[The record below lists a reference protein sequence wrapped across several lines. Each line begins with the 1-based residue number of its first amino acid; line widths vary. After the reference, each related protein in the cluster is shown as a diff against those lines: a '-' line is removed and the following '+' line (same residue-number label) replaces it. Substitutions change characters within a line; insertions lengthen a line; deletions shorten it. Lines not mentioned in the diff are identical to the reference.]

1 MVRNFF
7 IACAALLMPFAVA
20 AQPLVPLPAQPEG
33 LAWPTSSWETG
44 EIPPEAEAAVR
55 ELIAN
60 AMAGGRNDVAGVTH
74 GVVIIYKGKL
84 VAEAYG
90 DGFGPDTK
98 HISWSLAKSITS
110 ALVGRAVQLG
120 LIEDIDAPM
129 PGVFEVGDP
138 RAAITWRQWITMTD
152 GLDYQE
158 DAGGEFESF
167 DAIRMMF
174 GPGRFDVIR
183 FIRDEFPLAHKP
195 GTVWNYSTAGFDAA
209 GRAVQ
214 DRLLDAVSKNE
225 IPQESPLSLK
235 EVLEAPELYSCTDTL
250 PNDGPEDVWNDAFE
264 KTKPCRT
271 AALFRRLF
279 FKPLGMDAQPE
290 FDPAGT
296 YLGGSNVW
304 ASARDYAK
312 FGYLYLR
319 DGVWDGAR
327 LLPEGWVDQARSP
340 APGSNADFYG
350 MGFWLTPAWEDAF
363 YAQGHE
369 GQTIWIVPSRD
380 LVIVRLAL
388 MDETDVN
395 WQVQFE
401 WNRQLTRAFPEVS
414 AD

>member
-7 IACAALLMPFAVA
+7 IACAALLMPFAAA
-20 AQPLVPLPAQPEG
+20 AQPLVSLPAQPEG
-33 LAWPTSSWETG
+33 LAWPTSGWETG
-44 EIPPEAEAAVR
+44 EIPPEAEATVR

-60 AMAGGRNDVAGVTH
+60 AMAGDRNDVAGVTH

-129 PGVFEVGDP
+129 PGVFEEGDP

-158 DAGGEFESF
+158 DAGGEFETF

-174 GPGRFDVIR
+174 GSGRFDIIR
-183 FIRDEFPLAHKP
+183 FIRDEFPLAHRP
-195 GTVWNYSTAGFDAA
+195 GTVWNYSTAGFDAV
-209 GRAVQ
+209 GRGLQTVVGIGTYCGTVSSERASDAATPVTRCDPADAPMARWMRESLF
-214 DRLLDAVSKNE
+214 DR
-225 IPQESPLSLK
+225 I
-235 EVLEAPELYSCTDTL
+235 
-250 PNDGPEDVWNDAFE
+250 
-264 KTKPCRT
+264 
-271 AALFRRLF
+271 
-279 FKPLGMDAQPE
+279 GMDAQPE

-319 DGVWDGAR
+319 DGVWDGGR

-350 MGFWLTPAWEDAF
+350 MGFWLTPVWEDAF

-380 LVIVRLAL
+380 LVIVRLAM

-401 WNRQLTRAFPEVS
+401 WNRQLTRAFPEVG

>member
-7 IACAALLMPFAVA
+7 IACAALLMPFAAA
-20 AQPLVPLPAQPEG
+20 AQPLVSLPAQPEG
-33 LAWPTSSWETG
+33 LAWPTSGWETG
-44 EIPPEAEAAVR
+44 EIPPEAEATVR

-60 AMAGGRNDVAGVTH
+60 AMAGDRNDVAGVTH

-129 PGVFEVGDP
+129 PGVFDDGDP

-158 DAGGEFESF
+158 DAGGEFETF

-174 GPGRFDVIR
+174 GSGRFDIIR
-183 FIRDEFPLAHKP
+183 FIRDEFPLAHRP
-195 GTVWNYSTAGFDAA
+195 GTVWNYSTAGFDAV
-209 GRAVQ
+209 GRGLQHVHEVTLVCSDADNPCNEALS
-214 DRLLDAVSKNE
+214 DRDRMDWGKAFFDA
-225 IPQESPLSLK
+225 I
-235 EVLEAPELYSCTDTL
+235 
-250 PNDGPEDVWNDAFE
+250 
-264 KTKPCRT
+264 
-271 AALFRRLF
+271 LFDRI
-279 FKPLGMDAQPE
+279 GMDAQPE

-319 DGVWDGAR
+319 DGVWDGER
-327 LLPEGWVDQARSP
+327 LLPEGWVDQTRSRV
-340 APGSNADFYG
+340 PGSNVDFYG
-350 MGFWLTPAWEDAF
+350 MGFWLTPVWEDAF

-380 LVIVRLAL
+380 LVIVRLAM

-401 WNRQLTRAFPEVS
+401 WNRQLTRAFPEVG